1 MNDFGV
7 VVQRFYVKY
16 VEKETLDWDHSVNP
30 PRIIKKEVVKVPV
43 EYALIGPRG
52 GTNKTLTPWR
62 IKDLQRTLPPE
73 HGQPS
78 LWDHVKPLYEA
89 WKAGETAP
97 NRGTPLAALG
107 TLTEEDIDALH
118 LNSIRSIEDLAAIT
132 DGQMPDIRVYSL
144 RSKRD
149 QARAWVDSTDQ
160 RNTANELATLREQV
174 AALQS
179 ALEGRDNTEEPIKRR
194 PGRPRKEDPEAEVE
208 AA

>member
-1 MNDFGV
+1 MSDIGV
-7 VVQRFYVKY
+7 VVQRFYIKY
-16 VEKETLDWDHSVNP
+16 VEKETIDWDHTTNP
-30 PRIIKKEVVKVPV
+30 PRITRKEVTKVPV

-62 IKDLQRTLPPE
+62 IKDLQRTMPPE
-73 HGQPS
+73 QGVPS

-107 TLTEEDIDALH
+107 SLTEEDIDALH
-118 LNSIRSIEDLAAIT
+118 LNHIRSIEDLAAIT

-144 RSKRD
+144 RAKRE
-149 QARAWVDSTDQ
+149 QARAWVDSIDT
-160 RNTANELATLREQV
+160 RNTAQEIATLRDQV
-174 AALQS
+174 EALQAALK
-179 ALEGRDNTEEPIKRR
+179 GRDNDEEPIKRR
-194 PGRPRKEDPEAEVE
+194 PGRPRKEEPEAEAD

>member
-1 MNDFGV
+1 MSDFGV
-7 VVQRFYVKY
+7 VVSKFYVKY
-16 VEKETLDWDHSVNP
+16 VDKTHIEWDHSRNP
-30 PRIIKKEVVKVPV
+30 PMKVKEEVTKVPV
-43 EYALIGPRG
+43 EYVLIGPRG

-73 HGQPS
+73 HGAPS

-89 WKAGETAP
+89 WKAGESAP

-107 TLTEEDIDALH
+107 SLTEEDIDALH
-118 LNSIRSIEDLAAIT
+118 LNHIRSIEDLAAIT

-144 RSKRD
+144 RAKRE
-149 QARAWVDSTDQ
+149 QARAWVDSTDT

-174 AALQS
+174 AALTA
-179 ALEGRDNTEEPIKRR
+179 ALSGRDNDEEPIKRR
-194 PGRPRKEDPEAEVE
+194 PGRPRKEPDAEAD